1 MDFPESPYS
10 KELIA
15 TSEMIK
21 NAISPT
27 LAIVNEMNP
36 VSENIRK
43 YMESNYSIAPLYK
56 MDSSIMKT
64 IEASNRSIAEAVGNS
79 IEKYTQHLN
88 MPNLNI
94 ADRIIAS
101 MPKTYYPDVS
111 KLVKPFTFDMS
122 KYDFRIGVASQELEQ
137 VFAEESEEAS
147 EKLLFKE
154 TSEPSNELEAQFF
167 DILNQQREVLNDSIK
182 LLEKINTAENKDVTE
197 KPSDEKHDS
206 PAFYKDKMWYAEE
219 VASNLLS
226 LLVSAIF
233 AKTIGVDPNNTIA
246 FVLLLGCLIRFIRQK
261 P

>member
-1 MDFPESPYS
+1 MDLPESPYS

-15 TSEMIK
+15 TSEIIK

-43 YMESNYSIAPLYK
+43 YMERNYSLASRYNVNT
-56 MDSSIMKT
+56 SIMKAV
-64 IEASNRSIAEAVGNS
+64 EASNRSIAQAVGNS
-79 IEKYTQHLN
+79 IVKYTQHLN
-88 MPNLNI
+88 MPNLNV
-94 ADRIIAS
+94 ADRIIANI
-101 MPKTYYPDVS
+101 PKTYFPDIS
-111 KLVKPFTFDMS
+111 EIVKPFPFDMS

-137 VFAEESEEAS
+137 VFSEESEDAS

-167 DILNQQREVLNDSIK
+167 DILNQQREILNDSIR
-182 LLEKINTAENKDVTE
+182 LFEKINTAENKNVIE
-197 KPSDEKHDS
+197 KPSNEKHDS
-206 PAFYKDKMWYAEE
+206 PAFYKDKMWYIEE

-246 FVLLLGCLIRFIRQK
+246 FVLLLGCLLRFIK
-261 P
+261 PKP